1 MFVKMKRKLRFYFAL
16 TMVLI
21 AFGCTDANRG
31 YVKKAVSIMDR
42 SGLYATG
49 DEWEKAKKEA
59 LSANPVSME
68 EAHDVVK
75 KALKVAG
82 GKHSFLKDAEIEV
95 KEKTSEWEMPQVSI
109 TDSCGKKIAVVKL
122 PQFSGNHDEGL
133 KYANTVIE
141 AVPEDIEGVI
151 IDLRGN
157 GGGDM
162 YPMISSV
169 HRFIPD
175 GNILRFRSR
184 KRTMWINLGYV
195 LQVTGIKQLPAIG
208 CPVAILTDEGTGSS
222 AEALLLCF
230 RGLEKARVFGSPT
243 AGYASSI
250 RPYKMSDG
258 SMLVLTEGCDV
269 ARTGEE
275 FCDDPIEPDVNT
287 DTPMEDSMGWLKSL
301 K

>member
-1 MFVKMKRKLRFYFAL
+1 
-16 TMVLI
+16 MVLI
-21 AFGCTDANRG
+21 AFGCTDANRS
-31 YVKKAVSIMDR
+31 YVKKAVKIMDR
-42 SGLYATG
+42 NGLYATG

-59 LSANPVSME
+59 LSANPLTME

-75 KALKVAG
+75 KALQVAG
-82 GKHSFLKDAEIEV
+82 GKHSFLKESDIVV
-95 KEKTSEWEMPQVSI
+95 KEDTSKWKMPEVELF
-109 TDSCGKKIAVVKL
+109 DSLKIAVVKL
-122 PQFSGNHDEGL
+122 PMFSGNSEEGR

-141 AVPEDIEGVI
+141 AIPEDIEGAI

-175 GNILRFRSR
+175 GNILRFRTR
-184 KRTMWINLGYV
+184 KRTMWITLDYV
-195 LQVTGIKQLPAIG
+195 LNVAGIKKQTPIQ

-222 AEALLLCF
+222 GEALLLCF
-230 RGLEKARVFGSPT
+230 RGLGNTRVFGSPT
-243 AGYASSI
+243 AGYASSN

-287 DTPMEDSMGWLKSL
+287 ETPMEDSIIWFKSL

>member
-1 MFVKMKRKLRFYFAL
+1 
-16 TMVLI
+16 MVLI
-21 AFGCTDANRG
+21 AFGCSDANRNF
-31 YVKKAVSIMDR
+31 VKKAVKIMDR

-49 DEWEKAKKEA
+49 EEWEKARKEA
-59 LSANPVSME
+59 LSATPVSME

-82 GKHSFLKDAEIEV
+82 GKHSFLKEAEIEV
-95 KEKTSEWEMPQVSI
+95 KEKTSMWEMPQVSI

-141 AVPEDIEGVI
+141 AIPENIEGVI

-184 KRTMWINLGYV
+184 KRTMWITLDYV
-195 LQVTGIKQLPAIG
+195 LNVAGIKKLTPIG

-230 RGLEKARVFGSPT
+230 RGLDNARVFGSPT
-243 AGYASSI
+243 AGYASSN

-287 DTPMEDSMGWLKSL
+287 ETPMEESMIWFKSL

>member
-1 MFVKMKRKLRFYFAL
+1 MKRNLRFFWAI
-16 TMVLI
+16 TIVLI
-21 AFGCTDANRG
+21 ALGCTDPSRS
-31 YVKKAVSIMDR
+31 YVKKAIKIMDR

-59 LSANPVSME
+59 LSANPVSIE

-82 GKHSFLKDAEIEV
+82 GKHSFLKEAEIEV
-95 KEKTSEWEMPQVSI
+95 EEKTSEWEMPQVSI

-122 PQFSGNHDEGL
+122 PQFSGNHEEGL

-141 AVPEDIEGVI
+141 SVPEDIEGFI

-169 HRFIPD
+169 HRFISD

-184 KRTMWINLGYV
+184 KRTMWITLDYV
-195 LQVTGIKQLPAIG
+195 IQVTGIKKLPAIE

-243 AGYASSI
+243 AGYASSN

-258 SMLVLTEGCDV
+258 SVMVLTEGCDV

-287 DTPMEDSMGWLKSL
+287 ETPMEDCLIWFRSL
-301 K
+301 N

>member
-1 MFVKMKRKLRFYFAL
+1 MKKKFRFFFAI
-16 TMVLI
+16 TMVLM
-21 AFGCTDANRG
+21 AFGCTDANRSF
-31 YVKKAVSIMDR
+31 VKKAVKIMDR

-82 GKHSFLKDAEIEV
+82 GKHSFLKEAEIEV
-95 KEKTSEWEMPQVSI
+95 KEKTSEWEMPQISI

-141 AVPEDIEGVI
+141 AIPEDIEGTI

-175 GNILRFRSR
+175 GNILRFRTR
-184 KRTMWINLGYV
+184 KRTMWITLDYV
-195 LQVTGIKQLPAIG
+195 LNVAGIKKMTHIG

-230 RGLEKARVFGSPT
+230 RGLDNARVFGSPT
-243 AGYASSI
+243 AGYASSN

-287 DTPMEDSMGWLKSL
+287 ETPMEESLIWIKSL
-301 K
+301 N

>member
-1 MFVKMKRKLRFYFAL
+1 MKRKLRFLFAVTL
-16 TMVLI
+16 VLI
-21 AFGCTDANRG
+21 AFGCTDPGRS
-31 YVKKAVSIMDR
+31 YVKKAVKIMDR
-42 SGLYATG
+42 SGLSATG

-82 GKHSFLKDAEIEV
+82 GKHSFLKEAEIEI

-109 TDSCGKKIAVVKL
+109 SDSCGTKIAVVKL
-122 PQFSGNHDEGL
+122 PMFSGNSEEGR

-184 KRTMWINLGYV
+184 KRTMWITLDYV
-195 LQVTGIKQLPAIG
+195 LNVAGVKKLTPIG

-230 RGLEKARVFGSPT
+230 RGLEKARVFGSST
-243 AGYASSI
+243 AGYASSN
-250 RPYKMSDG
+250 RPYKMADG

-287 DTPMEDSMGWLKSL
+287 ETPMEDSLIWFKSL

>member
-1 MFVKMKRKLRFYFAL
+1 MKRNLRFFWAI
-16 TMVLI
+16 TIVLI
-21 AFGCTDANRG
+21 ALGCTDPSRS
-31 YVKKAVSIMDR
+31 YVKKAIKIMDR

-68 EAHDVVK
+68 AAHDVVK

-82 GKHSFLKDAEIEV
+82 GKHSFLKEAEIEV

-109 TDSCGKKIAVVKL
+109 MDSCGKKIAVVKL

-133 KYANTVIE
+133 KYANTVTE

-169 HRFIPD
+169 HRFISD

-184 KRTMWINLGYV
+184 KRTMWITLDYV
-195 LQVTGIKQLPAIG
+195 IQVTGIKKLPAIE

-243 AGYASSI
+243 AGYASSN

-258 SMLVLTEGCDV
+258 SVMVLTEGCDV

-287 DTPMEDSMGWLKSL
+287 ETPMEDCLIWFRSL
-301 K
+301 N

>member
-1 MFVKMKRKLRFYFAL
+1 MKRISRFFFAI

-21 AFGCTDANRG
+21 AFGCTDPGRS
-31 YVKKAVSIMDR
+31 YVKKAVKIMDR

-49 DEWEKAKKEA
+49 DEWEMAKKEA
-59 LSANPVSME
+59 LSANPLTME

-75 KALKVAG
+75 KALQVAG
-82 GKHSFLKDAEIEV
+82 GKHSFLKESDIVV
-95 KEKTSEWEMPQVSI
+95 KEDTSKWEMPEVELF
-109 TDSCGKKIAVVKL
+109 DSLKIAVVKL
-122 PQFSGNHDEGL
+122 PMFSGNSEEGR

-141 AVPEDIEGVI
+141 AIPEDIEGVI

-184 KRTMWINLGYV
+184 KRTMWITLDYV
-195 LQVTGIKQLPAIG
+195 LNVAGIKKLTPIQ

-222 AEALLLCF
+222 AEALLICF
-230 RGLEKARVFGSPT
+230 RGVENTRVFGSPT
-243 AGYASSI
+243 AGYASSN
-250 RPYKMSDG
+250 RPYKMADG

-287 DTPMEDSMGWLKSL
+287 ETPMEDSLIWLKSL

>member
-1 MFVKMKRKLRFYFAL
+1 M
-16 TMVLI
+16 
-21 AFGCTDANRG
+21 
-31 YVKKAVSIMDR
+31 KKAVKIMDR

-68 EAHDVVK
+68 EAHIIVQE
-75 KALKVAG
+75 ALKVAG
-82 GKHSFLKDAEIEV
+82 GKHSFLKEAEIEV

-109 TDSCGKKIAVVKL
+109 TDSCVKKIAVVKL

-133 KYANTVIE
+133 KYANTVIG

-184 KRTMWINLGYV
+184 KRTMWITLDYV
-195 LQVTGIKQLPAIG
+195 LQVTGIKKLSAIE

-243 AGYASSI
+243 AGYASSN

-258 SMLVLTEGCDV
+258 SVMVLTEGCDV

-287 DTPMEDSMGWLKSL
+287 ENPMEDSISWFKSL

>member
-1 MFVKMKRKLRFYFAL
+1 
-16 TMVLI
+16 MVLI
-21 AFGCTDANRG
+21 AFGCTDPGRS
-31 YVKKAVSIMDR
+31 YVKKAVKIMDR

-49 DEWEKAKKEA
+49 DEWEMAKKEA
-59 LSANPVSME
+59 LSANPLTME

-75 KALKVAG
+75 KALQVAG
-82 GKHSFLKDAEIEV
+82 GKHSFLKESDIVV
-95 KEKTSEWEMPQVSI
+95 KEDTSKWEMPEVELF
-109 TDSCGKKIAVVKL
+109 DSLKIAVVKL
-122 PQFSGNHDEGL
+122 PMFSGNSEEGR

-141 AVPEDIEGVI
+141 AIPEDIEGVI

-184 KRTMWINLGYV
+184 KRTMWITLDYV
-195 LQVTGIKQLPAIG
+195 LNVAGIKKLTPIQ

-222 AEALLLCF
+222 AEALLICF
-230 RGLEKARVFGSPT
+230 RGVENTRVFGSPT
-243 AGYASSI
+243 AGYASSN
-250 RPYKMSDG
+250 RPYKMADG

-287 DTPMEDSMGWLKSL
+287 ETPMEDSLIWLKSL

>member
-1 MFVKMKRKLRFYFAL
+1 MKRKLRFFFAI
-16 TMVLI
+16 TIVLI
-21 AFGCTDANRG
+21 AFGCTDPSRS
-31 YVKKAVSIMDR
+31 YVKKAVKIMDR
-42 SGLYATG
+42 SGLYAAG
-49 DEWEKAKKEA
+49 DEWKKAKKEA

-82 GKHSFLKDAEIEV
+82 GKHSFLKESDIVV
-95 KEKTSEWEMPQVSI
+95 KEDTSKWEMPEVKI
-109 TDSCGKKIAVVKL
+109 IDSLKIAVVKL

-133 KYANTVIE
+133 KYANTVTE

-151 IDLRGN
+151 LDLRGN

-184 KRTMWINLGYV
+184 KRTMWITLDYV
-195 LQVTGIKQLPAIG
+195 LNVAGIKKLPAIE

-243 AGYASSI
+243 AGYASSN

-258 SMLVLTEGCDV
+258 SVMVLTEGCDV

-287 DTPMEDSMGWLKSL
+287 ETPMEDCLSWFKSL

>member
-1 MFVKMKRKLRFYFAL
+1 MKRSLRFFFAI

-21 AFGCTDANRG
+21 AFGCSDANRNF
-31 YVKKAVSIMDR
+31 VKKAVKIMDR

-49 DEWEKAKKEA
+49 EKWEKARKEA
-59 LSANPVSME
+59 LSATPVSME

-82 GKHSFLKDAEIEV
+82 GKHSFLKEAEIEV

-141 AVPEDIEGVI
+141 AIPENIEGVI

-184 KRTMWINLGYV
+184 KRTMWITLDYV
-195 LQVTGIKQLPAIG
+195 LNVAGIKKLTPIG

-230 RGLEKARVFGSPT
+230 RGLDNARVFGSPT
-243 AGYASSI
+243 AGYASSN

-258 SMLVLTEGCDV
+258 SVMVLTEGCDV

-275 FCDDPIEPDVNT
+275 FCDDPIVPDINT
-287 DTPMEDSMGWLKSL
+287 ETPMEDAINWINSL

>member
-1 MFVKMKRKLRFYFAL
+1 
-16 TMVLI
+16 MVLI
-21 AFGCTDANRG
+21 AFGCTDPSRS
-31 YVKKAVSIMDR
+31 YVKKAVKIMDR

-59 LSANPVSME
+59 LSANPGSME

-75 KALKVAG
+75 KALKEAG
-82 GKHSFLKDAEIEV
+82 GKHSFLKEAEIEV

-133 KYANTVIE
+133 KYANTVTE

-184 KRTMWINLGYV
+184 KRPMWITLDYV
-195 LQVTGIKQLPAIG
+195 LQVTGIKKLPAIE

-230 RGLEKARVFGSPT
+230 RGLEKARVFGSST
-243 AGYASSI
+243 AGCASSN

-258 SMLVLTEGCDV
+258 SVMVLTEGCDV

-275 FCDDPIEPDVNT
+275 FCDDPIEPDVKT
-287 DTPMEDSMGWLKSL
+287 ETPMEDSLVWFKSL
-301 K
+301 N

>member
-1 MFVKMKRKLRFYFAL
+1 
-16 TMVLI
+16 MVLI
-21 AFGCTDANRG
+21 AFGCTDPGRS
-31 YVKKAVSIMDR
+31 YVKKAVKIMDR

-68 EAHDVVK
+68 KAHDVVK

-82 GKHSFLKDAEIEV
+82 GKHSFLKESDIVV
-95 KEKTSEWEMPQVSI
+95 KEDTSKWEMPEVKI
-109 TDSCGKKIAVVKL
+109 IDSLKIAVVKL

-141 AVPEDIEGVI
+141 AIPEDIEGVI

-184 KRTMWINLGYV
+184 KRTMWITLEYV
-195 LQVTGIKQLPAIG
+195 LNVTGIKKLTPIG

-222 AEALLLCF
+222 AEALLICF
-230 RGLEKARVFGSPT
+230 RGVENTRVFGSPT
-243 AGYASSI
+243 AGYASSN
-250 RPYKMSDG
+250 RPYKMADG

-287 DTPMEDSMGWLKSL
+287 ETPMEDSLIWFKSL